1 MSLFDKSFT
10 AEATVEA
17 TEKALERQHAYNVQQ
32 AIQMASYNGRNEVIL
47 ADVTDEELQELINIG
62 FETDE
67 VEGDK
72 TWIHWEHKNK
82 PACW

>member
-1 MSLFDKSFT
+1 MSELQLFHFEDNQVRAVS
-10 AEATVEA
+10 
-17 TEKALERQHAYNVQQ
+17 
-32 AIQMASYNGRNEVIL
+32 SNGIIL
-47 ADVTDEELQELINIG
+47 GDVTDEELQELINIG
-62 FETDE
+62 FDTDE

>member
-1 MSLFDKSFT
+1 MSELQLFHFEDNQVL
-10 AEATVEA
+10 TV
-17 TEKALERQHAYNVQQ
+17 
-32 AIQMASYNGRNEVIL
+32 SSNGIIL
-47 ADVTDEELQELINIG
+47 GDVTDEELQELINIG
-62 FETDE
+62 FDTDE

>member
-1 MSLFDKSFT
+1 MSELQLFRFEDNQVR
-10 AEATVEA
+10 TV
-17 TEKALERQHAYNVQQ
+17 
-32 AIQMASYNGRNEVIL
+32 SSNGIIL
-47 ADVTDEELQELINIG
+47 ADVTDEELQELINID
-62 FETDE
+62 FDTDE

>member
-1 MSLFDKSFT
+1 MSELQLFHFEDNQVR
-10 AEATVEA
+10 TV
-17 TEKALERQHAYNVQQ
+17 
-32 AIQMASYNGRNEVIL
+32 SSNGIIL
-47 ADVTDEELQELINIG
+47 GDVTDEELQELINIG
-62 FETDE
+62 FDTDEVE

>member
-1 MSLFDKSFT
+1 MSELQLFHFEDNQVR
-10 AEATVEA
+10 TV
-17 TEKALERQHAYNVQQ
+17 
-32 AIQMASYNGRNEVIL
+32 SSNGIIL
-47 ADVTDEELQELINIG
+47 GDVTDEELQELIDIG
-62 FETDE
+62 FDTDE

>member
-1 MSLFDKSFT
+1 MSELQLFHFEDNQVR
-10 AEATVEA
+10 TV
-17 TEKALERQHAYNVQQ
+17 
-32 AIQMASYNGRNEVIL
+32 SSNGIIL
-47 ADVTDEELQELINIG
+47 ADVTDEELQGLINIG
-62 FETDE
+62 FDTDE

>member
-1 MSLFDKSFT
+1 MSELQLFHFEDNQVR
-10 AEATVEA
+10 TV
-17 TEKALERQHAYNVQQ
+17 
-32 AIQMASYNGRNEVIL
+32 SSNGIIL
-47 ADVTDEELQELINIG
+47 GDVTDEELQELINIG
-62 FETDE
+62 FDTDE